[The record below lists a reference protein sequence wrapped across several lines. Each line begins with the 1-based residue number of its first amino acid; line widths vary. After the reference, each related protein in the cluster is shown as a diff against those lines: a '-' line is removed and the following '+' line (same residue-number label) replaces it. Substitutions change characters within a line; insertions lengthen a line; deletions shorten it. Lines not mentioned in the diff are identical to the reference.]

1 MQRVIALEEGIQNL
15 KPHLEQEGYQ
25 VINLD
30 QNAKAVDAY
39 IISGMDEN
47 LTGDMTRIGDGF
59 LINTRGRQPEE
70 ILSDLEKH
78 FSLQQ

>member
-1 MQRVIALEEGIQNL
+1 MQRVIALEVGIQNL
-15 KPHLEQEGYQ
+15 KPHLEEEGYQ

-30 QNAKAVDAY
+30 HNAKSVDAY

-59 LINTRGRQPEE
+59 VINARGRQPEE
-70 ILSDLEKH
+70 IISDLEKH
-78 FSLQQ
+78 FKLQQ